1 MDKNILNVLDAR
13 EQRWEMRKSLAEKC
27 NCTIITITLCIPL
40 SYRTGEEFWPVFLH
54 LCKAF
59 YKILLSKDNS
69 VHYEGCIRSEDGP
82 AFFISAEAEAEE
94 IKKICVYAEE
104 TIPGGRMLDI
114 DVMNSDK
121 KQIGRSDIGLS
132 PRKCFICENPACL
145 CVSRRLH
152 SSDQVA
158 VYVYKLKKETEKIT
172 ETIDLDKL

>member
-1 MDKNILNVLDAR
+1 MDKDLLNVLYAR
-13 EQRWEMRKSLAEKC
+13 EERWEMRKSLAEKC
-27 NCTIITITLCIPL
+27 KGTIITITLCIPL
-40 SYRTGEEFWPVFLH
+40 AYRIGEELWPVFLK

-69 VHYEGCIRSEDGP
+69 VHYEGCIRSYDGP
-82 AFFISAEAEAEE
+82 AFFISTGAEAEE

-114 DVMNSDK
+114 DVMDSDK
-121 KQIGRSDIGLS
+121 KQIGRSDIGLP
-132 PRKCFICENPACL
+132 PRKCFICDSPAYL

-152 SSDQVA
+152 SSEQVA
-158 VYVYKLKKETEKIT
+158 VCVDKLKKEAEKLT

>member
-1 MDKNILNVLDAR
+1 MDKDLLNVLDAR
-13 EQRWEMRKSLAEKC
+13 EKRWEMRKSLAEKC

-40 SYRTGEEFWPVFLH
+40 AYRIGEELWPVFLR

-59 YKILLSKDNS
+59 YKILLSKENR
-69 VHYEGCIRSEDGP
+69 VHYEGCIRSDDGP
-82 AFFISAEAEAEE
+82 AFFISAGAEAEE

-121 KQIGRSDIGLS
+121 KQIGRSDIGL
-132 PRKCFICENPACL
+132 PARKCFICDNPAYL

-152 SSDQVA
+152 SSEQVA
-158 VYVYKLKKETEKIT
+158 EYVDKLKKETEKLT